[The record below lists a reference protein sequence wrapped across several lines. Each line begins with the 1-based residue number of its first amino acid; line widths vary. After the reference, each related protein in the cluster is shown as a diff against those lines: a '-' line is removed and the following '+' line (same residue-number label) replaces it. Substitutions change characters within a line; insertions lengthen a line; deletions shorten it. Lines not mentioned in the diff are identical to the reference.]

1 MPRFTPWRPDAAPD
15 QDADLLREVV
25 VRPSLEK
32 AFPLPSDGCP
42 GEERFR
48 QVLDA
53 LAQQSGPNDK
63 AGLQG
68 G

>member
-15 QDADLLREVV
+15 QDADLLREAV
-25 VRPSLEK
+25 VRPSLDK
-32 AFPLPSDGCP
+32 AFPLPSHGSP

-53 LAQQSGPNDK
+53 LAQQSGPGGK
-63 AGLQG
+63 AGLRG